1 MMKSFIPVAPDSH
14 FPIQNL
20 PYGVFRTTKR
30 SVRIGVAIGD
40 FILDLREAEEHGL
53 FRDIEGLP
61 EGVFCEHYLNAF
73 MKCGRSVW
81 SAVRGRLQ
89 AVLGEES
96 VGLRDDEGL
105 RSKLF
110 VSRSIATMLMPVK
123 IGDYTDFYASLEHAT
138 NVGTMFRGAKDALQP
153 NWKHLPVGY
162 HGRASSIF
170 TNGGPV
176 RRPMGQILVDGSPVL
191 APSQKVDFEME
202 TAFFVGVGNRSGE
215 QISAER
221 AIDHVFG
228 MVLMNDWSARDI
240 QKWEYV
246 PLGPFLG
253 KNFYTS
259 ISPWIVTMDALEP
272 FRVQEPLQ
280 DPLPLEY
287 LRTTGPNAYDIQLE
301 VKLKS
306 SSCADYTTVC
316 RTNQKFLYWTM
327 AQQLVHHTINGCNMM
342 PGDLLGSGTISGPTS
357 TSLGCLLELTQDGK
371 EVFRLANGS
380 ERTYLQD
387 GDTVKMSGF
396 AQGDGFRVGFGELVN
411 TIVPSI

>member
-61 EGVFCEHYLNAF
+61 EGVFREHYLNSF
-73 MKCGRSVW
+73 MRCGRAVW

-89 AVLGEES
+89 AILGEES
-96 VGLRDDEGL
+96 VELRDDEGL
-105 RSKLF
+105 RAKLL

-170 TNGGPV
+170 TNGGSV
-176 RRPMGQILVDGSPVL
+176 RRPMGQILVDGAPVL
-191 APSQKVDFEME
+191 AASQKLDFEME

-215 QISAER
+215 RILAER
-221 AIDHVFG
+221 AVDHVFG

-259 ISPWIVTMDALEP
+259 ISPWVVTMDALEP
-272 FRVQEPLQ
+272 FRVQEPQQ
-280 DPLPLEY
+280 DPQPLEY

-306 SSCADYTTVC
+306 ASCDEYTTVC

-327 AQQLVHHTINGCNMM
+327 AQQLAHHTINGCNMM

-357 TSLGCLLELTQDGK
+357 TSMGCLLELTQDGK
-371 EVFRLANGS
+371 QPFRLSGGS

-396 AQGDGFRVGFGELVN
+396 AQGHGYRVGFGELVN
-411 TIVPSI
+411 TIEASI